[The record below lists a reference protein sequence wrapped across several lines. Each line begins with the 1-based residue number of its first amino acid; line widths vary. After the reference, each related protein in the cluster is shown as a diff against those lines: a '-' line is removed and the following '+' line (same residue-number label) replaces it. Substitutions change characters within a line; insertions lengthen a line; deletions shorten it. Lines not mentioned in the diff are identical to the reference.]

1 MHPQPATIQ
10 TFDHGG
16 MTTKLIS
23 KPGADWEDAADEAD
37 IKPWSREQA
46 SAWRSANPS
55 LSPWRVVAV
64 QAAAGLVCSALV
76 WAFTQRGTAAWS
88 ALYGAAAVVV
98 PSALLARGMT
108 RDLSDIPGAL
118 GHAVVR
124 FMFWEMVKIGAAI
137 AMLLA
142 APNVVQG
149 LSWLTLLLTMMVC
162 VKMNWLAMLWQRR
175 PRVTETRV

>member
-1 MHPQPATIQ
+1 MRSQPATILK
-10 TFDHGG
+10 FDHGG
-16 MTTKLIS
+16 MTTKIIS
-23 KPGADWEDAADEAD
+23 RPGADWEDAADEAS

-46 SAWRSANPS
+46 SAWRSANPP

-118 GHAVVR
+118 GHAVFR
-124 FMFWEMVKIGAAI
+124 FMFWEMIKIGAAI

>member
-1 MHPQPATIQ
+1 MRSQPATIQ

-16 MTTKLIS
+16 MTNKVVS
-23 KPGADWEDAADEAD
+23 RPGADWEDAADEASF
-37 IKPWSREQA
+37 KPWSREQA
-46 SAWRSANPS
+46 SAWRSVNPS
-55 LSPWRVVAV
+55 LSAWRVVAV

-76 WAFTQRGTAAWS
+76 WAFTQRGSAAWS

-108 RDLSDIPGAL
+108 RDLSNLPGAL
-118 GHAVVR
+118 GHAVFR
-124 FMFWEMVKIGAAI
+124 FMFWEMIKIGAAI

-142 APNVVQG
+142 APKVVPG

-162 VKMNWLAMLWQRR
+162 VKMNWLALLWQRR

>member
-1 MHPQPATIQ
+1 MPSQPATIQ

-16 MTTKLIS
+16 MTMKVIS
-23 KPGADWEDAADEAD
+23 KPGADWEDEASF
-37 IKPWSREQA
+37 KLWSREQA

-64 QAAAGLVCSALV
+64 QAAAGLACSALV

-108 RDLSDIPGAL
+108 RDLSNVSGAL
-118 GHAVVR
+118 GHAVFR
-124 FMFWEMVKIGAAI
+124 FMFWEMIKIGAAI

-142 APNVVQG
+142 APQVVKG

-162 VKMNWLAMLWQRR
+162 VKMNWLALLWHRR
-175 PRVTETRV
+175 PRVIETRV

>member
-1 MHPQPATIQ
+1 MRSQPATIQ
-10 TFDHGG
+10 TFDPGG
-16 MTTKLIS
+16 MTNKVIS
-23 KPGADWEDAADEAD
+23 RPGADWEDAADEASF
-37 IKPWSREQA
+37 KPWSREQA
-46 SAWRSANPS
+46 SAWRSVNPS

-76 WAFTQRGTAAWS
+76 WAFTQRGSAAGS

-108 RDLSDIPGAL
+108 RDLSNVPGAL
-118 GHAVVR
+118 GHAVFR
-124 FMFWEMVKIGAAI
+124 FMFWEMIKIGAAI

-142 APNVVQG
+142 APKVVQG

-162 VKMNWLAMLWQRR
+162 VKMNWLALLWQRR